1 MSLLRRSHG
10 RREEGAVN
18 METCKECAYHDSC
31 KANDMLCLTLNDL
44 YELEYLA
51 DVGKLCVSFK
61 RANGERK
68 EQT

>member
-1 MSLLRRSHG
+1 M
-10 RREEGAVN
+10 N

-61 RANGERK
+61 LANGERK